1 MRRDFGAAAFGERTS
16 ARRNRRGTAAL
27 AAVLAVAAIGCP
39 TAGAITPPEVP
50 GDATPPPGAAGP
62 VQAMTQRGAC
72 TATGVIPGTDP
83 GAVSPNQLSLD
94 LAEAWRHSRGDGQT
108 VAVIDTG
115 VQPGPRL
122 PNVEAGG
129 DFVASTDGLT
139 DCDGHGTMV
148 AGLIAGQPGA
158 DGFSGVA
165 PGARLLSIRQTSARY
180 SPNQPGQDPVIVEAS
195 NDIATLA
202 RAVVRAAD
210 LGARIINISSAA
222 CVPANTSIDQSAL
235 GAALRYAAVEKD
247 AVIVAAAGNTGG
259 GIAGGSACAA
269 NPLTDPTR
277 PEDPRNWA
285 GVTSVSTPSWWQ
297 PYVLSVGALNPAGQP
312 AAFSMSGPWLGLAAP
327 GENIT
332 SVSNGP
338 DGGLANGQPNE
349 KGELAP
355 VSGTSYAAAYV
366 SGVAAL
372 VRSRFPELSA
382 EQVVRRLTSTAR
394 GADRSPSSLVG
405 AGTIDPVA
413 ALTWDV
419 PGPGS
424 PAETTKPVAAPP
436 EPVHEDHTGRTV
448 AYIGAGVLALAAA
461 LTAAIAAHRRKDKAA

>member
-1 MRRDFGAAAFGERTS
+1 ML
-16 ARRNRRGTAAL
+16 RRGTATL
-27 AAVLAVAAIGCP
+27 AAALAVAVAGCP
-39 TAGAITPPEVP
+39 AAAAITPPEV
-50 GDATPPPGAAGP
+50 DAETAPPSGAAGP
-62 VQAMTQRGAC
+62 VQAMAQRSAC
-72 TATGVIPGTDP
+72 TVTGVIPGTDP
-83 GAVSPNQLSLD
+83 GGVGPNRLTLD
-94 LAEAWRHSRGDGQT
+94 LEEAWRHSRGDGQT

-122 PNVEAGG
+122 PNVEPGG
-129 DFVASTDGLT
+129 DFVANTDGLT

-165 PGARLLSIRQTSARY
+165 PGAQLLAIRQTSARY
-180 SPNQPGQDPVIVEAS
+180 SPAASPNQPGQDPMIVEAS

-210 LGARIINISSAA
+210 LGARIINISSVA

-235 GAALRYAAVEKD
+235 GAALRYAAVDKD
-247 AVIVAAAGNTGG
+247 AVIIAAAGNTGG
-259 GIAGGSACAA
+259 GIAGGTACAA

-277 PEDPRNWA
+277 PDDPRNWA
-285 GVTSVSTPSWWQ
+285 GVTSVSIPSWWQ
-297 PYVLSVGALNPAGQP
+297 PYVLSVGALDPSGLPAP
-312 AAFSMSGPWLGLAAP
+312 FTMSGPWLGLAAP

-372 VRSRFPELSA
+372 VRSRFPDLTA
-382 EQVVRRLTSTAR
+382 QQVVRRLTTTAR
-394 GADRSPSSLVG
+394 GAERSPSSLVG
-405 AGTIDPVA
+405 AGTVDPVA

-419 PGPGS
+419 PGPGR
-424 PAETTKPVAAPP
+424 PPETSRAVAAPP
-436 EPVHEDHTGRTV
+436 EPAPHDTTPRTV
-448 AYIGAGVLALAAA
+448 AYIGAGALALAAFV
-461 LTAAIAAHRRKDKAA
+461 TAAIAAHRRKDKAA